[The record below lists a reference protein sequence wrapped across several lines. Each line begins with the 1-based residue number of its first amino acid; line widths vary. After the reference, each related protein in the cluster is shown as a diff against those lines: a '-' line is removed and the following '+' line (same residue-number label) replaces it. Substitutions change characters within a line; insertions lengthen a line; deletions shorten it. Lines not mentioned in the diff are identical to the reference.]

1 MSFLKLEEYK
11 EIVDKCSKKENKIKN
26 ILISFLSGGLFGLL
40 GEIFRK
46 YIQRLFSISNS
57 ESYMYVF
64 IVIVFIAS
72 LLTGL
77 GVFDNIASFFKCGV
91 IVPSSGFAHAMSAS
105 GLDHKREGLVN
116 GIGSNIFKMTGS
128 IILFSIVSAFVFVFI
143 KVVIL

>member
-1 MSFLKLEEYK
+1 MKLEEYK